1 MTALTAGRAALP
13 RSDPR
18 FRRIALGLATA
29 IFVFTATGWLF
40 LALSLNANVPP
51 AWGFRG
57 FPGIFAIAFG
67 WIGLLV
73 AMRQPRNPIGW
84 AFLSAGLLS
93 AIQVAGVEYASYALF
108 GAGAGLPGG
117 IVGAWLNDWIWIPL
131 VGVVTLPVFL
141 YFPDGRLPSPRWSAA
156 LWIGGA
162 GLALAMVFT
171 ATAPGPM
178 QTFGLP
184 NPVGIAMPFP
194 IEGAAAGGGRSIS
207 ALALIGLFSFGV
219 MVFASASVPLR
230 RFGRSEGEA
239 RQQLKW
245 FAASAVVVAMML
257 VNSFFTTERFAQVG
271 LILAMVTVPIAI
283 GIAILRYRL
292 YEIDTLINHAI
303 VYGVLTA
310 VLAGLYSASIGLF
323 QRLFV
328 AVTGEKSDAA
338 IVITTLILA
347 SAFTPVRS
355 WLQAATDRRFKS
367 AADARKQLDNFRE
380 DLRLVSE
387 ALDASALRARF
398 LDEAMAAMGAPAAR
412 LLFVRGGSDEQ
423 RGEWSAPAATCPLTD
438 QGVIIGRIELAARS
452 DGTPYTKAELAE
464 LEKTAAVVA
473 RAYVLAERFA

>member
-1 MTALTAGRAALP
+1 MTAAAISTQP
-13 RSDPR
+13 IAHGDRR
-18 FRRIALGLATA
+18 VRRIALTAAVATFGLAA
-29 IFVFTATGWLF
+29 VGWLF
-40 LALSLNANVPP
+40 LALSFGVTLPP

-57 FPGIFAIAFG
+57 FPGIFAVAFG

-73 AMRQPRNPIGW
+73 ASRQPRNPIGW
-84 AFLSAGLLS
+84 VFLAAGFLS
-93 AIQVAGVEYASYALF
+93 AIQVAAVEYASYTLF
-108 GAGAGLPGG
+108 GAGGSLPLG
-117 IVGAWLNDWIWIPL
+117 IVGAWLNDWIWLPL
-131 VGVVTLPVFL
+131 IGLVTLPVFL
-141 YFPDGRLPSPRWSAA
+141 YFPDGKLPSPRWIAV
-156 LWIGGA
+156 LCLGVL
-162 GLALAMVFT
+162 GLMLTMVFL
-171 ATAPGPM
+171 AIAPGPM
-178 QTFGLP
+178 QTFGLT
-184 NPVGIAMPFP
+184 NPFGIASPFP
-194 IEGAAAGGGRSIS
+194 LPGSAARDSQPVS
-207 ALALIGLFSFGV
+207 AFAFMGLTTFGL
-219 MVFASASVPLR
+219 MLLASASVPVLR
-230 RFGRSEGEA
+230 YRRSRGES

-245 FAASAVVVAMML
+245 FATSAVLMAVTLVA
-257 VNSFFTTERFAQVG
+257 SFFNAEPSMQVG
-271 LILAMVTVPIAI
+271 LILALVTMPVAV

-367 AADARKQLDNFRE
+367 PAGARKHLETFRE

-387 ALDASALRARF
+387 ALDAGALRARF
-398 LDEAMAAMGAPAAR
+398 LDEAMAAMGATAAR
-412 LLFVRGGSDEQ
+412 LLFARGGGDEQ
-423 RGEWSAPAATCPLTD
+423 RGEWSAPAATCPLVD

-473 RAYVLAERFA
+473 RAYVLAKRFA